1 MEALLKVYINGSI
14 PIDYSF
20 NNDGEFNNQFLRAL
34 QKSDYQISDLKEAD
48 ILISINHSNSSYKSF
63 MRFGKTKKQ
72 CVLIRI
78 EPYAVFPAQYSK
90 KITDKYGLI
99 ISVGYK
105 EIDEGKYYYVGYPYS
120 YLPNPNA
127 QLTKGTS
134 ASQIIESEEFE
145 ALFTLNNW
153 LSRKI
158 IVSLIASNKVSST
171 TNSNYGL
178 RRNLAYS
185 FARSALK
192 IYGDLWDANFVKKL
206 DHRFRVAIHAIRNG
220 TLPNPF
226 SVYGS
231 FFRRYKNFIG
241 QIENKQ
247 NFVKNSK
254 FSLIVENSTESVSE
268 KLFDALI
275 NGSIPIYYG
284 PQLIDMGIP
293 GDKISL
299 DGTKS
304 TKYLEEK
311 IYNISNN
318 EVANYLKEIKK
329 FLRSQSFLEYW
340 TEENVYKKII
350 EKIQKFNQNNN

>member
-1 MEALLKVYINGSI
+1 MEALLKVYVSGSI

-20 NNDGEFNNQFLRAL
+20 DNYGEFNNQFLRAL
-34 QKSDYQISDLKEAD
+34 QKSPFHISDLKDAD
-48 ILISINHSNSSYKSF
+48 ILISINHSNSAYKSF
-63 MRFGKTKKQ
+63 MKFGKTKKQ

-90 KITDKYGLI
+90 RITDKYSLI

-120 YLPNPNA
+120 CLPNPNA

-134 ASQIIESEEFE
+134 ASQIIKSEEFE

-153 LSRKI
+153 LNRTI
-158 IVSLIASNKVSST
+158 LVSLIASNKVSST
-171 TNSNYGL
+171 TNNNYGL

-185 FARSALK
+185 FSKSALN
-192 IYGDLWDANFVKKL
+192 IYGDLWDANFLKKL
-206 DHRFRVAIHAIRNG
+206 DHRLRVAIHAIRNR
-220 TLPNPF
+220 TFPNSF

-241 QIENKQ
+241 KIENKQ
-247 NFVKNSK
+247 SFVKNSK
-254 FSLIVENSTESVSE
+254 FSLIVENSNDSVSE

-284 PQLIDMGIP
+284 PQLKDVGIP
-293 GDKISL
+293 GHLISL
-299 DGTKS
+299 DGTKP

-311 IYNISNN
+311 IANMPNDEI
-318 EVANYLKEIKK
+318 ANYLKEIKK
-329 FLRSQSFLEYW
+329 FLKSQFFLEYW

-350 EKIQKFNQNNN
+350 EKIQKFNQKNI

>member
-1 MEALLKVYINGSI
+1 MEALLKVYVTGSI

-20 NNDGEFNNQFLRAL
+20 DNYGEFNNQFLRAL
-34 QKSDYQISDLKEAD
+34 QKSSYQISNLKEAD

-63 MRFGKTKKQ
+63 MKFGKTKKQ

-90 KITDKYGLI
+90 RITDKYSLI

-105 EIDEGKYYYVGYPYS
+105 EIDEGRYYYIGYPYS

-145 ALFTLNNW
+145 VLFTLKNW
-153 LSRKI
+153 LDRTI
-158 IVSLIASNKVSST
+158 LVSLIASNKVSST
-171 TNSNYGL
+171 TNNNYGL

-185 FARSALK
+185 FTRSALN
-192 IYGDLWDANFVKKL
+192 IYGDLWDAKFLKKL
-206 DHRFRVAIHAIRNG
+206 DHRLRVAIHAIRNR
-220 TLPNPF
+220 TFPNPF

-231 FFRRYKNFIG
+231 FFRSYKNFIG

-247 NFVKNSK
+247 SFVKNSK
-254 FSLIVENSTESVSE
+254 FSLIVENSNDSVSE

-284 PQLIDMGIP
+284 PQLNNMGIP
-293 GDKISL
+293 GYKISL
-299 DGTKS
+299 DGNKP
-304 TKYLEEK
+304 TKYLEE
-311 IYNISNN
+311 NISNISN
-318 EVANYLKEIKK
+318 DEIANYLEEIKK
-329 FLRSQSFLEYW
+329 FLKSESFLENW

-350 EKIQKFNQNNN
+350 EKIQKLNQK